1 MKALVVEDDHALAV
15 QLDSALK
22 DAGFV
27 VDTANDGT
35 HGEFLGSTESYDIA
49 LVDLGLPGL
58 DGVEMIRRWRSQGIA
73 MPVLV
78 LTARGEWSDKVS
90 GFKAGADDYLTKPF
104 HMAEV
109 ILRAHTLIRRSAG
122 HAQPV
127 IQVGDLLLDTT
138 TGLFTIEGI
147 PLKLTSFEN
156 RLLRYLTLHHNR
168 AVNRTELSEHM
179 YDHGTDRDFKSLEV
193 IIGRLRKKI
202 GNWRIETLRGE
213 GYRLLTAEP
222 DS

>member
-1 MKALVVEDDHALAV
+1 
-15 QLDSALK
+15 
-22 DAGFV
+22 
-27 VDTANDGT
+27 
-35 HGEFLGSTESYDIA
+35 
-49 LVDLGLPGL
+49 
-58 DGVEMIRRWRSQGIA
+58 
-73 MPVLV
+73 
-78 LTARGEWSDKVS
+78 
-90 GFKAGADDYLTKPF
+90 
-104 HMAEV
+104 
-109 ILRAHTLIRRSAG
+109 
-122 HAQPV
+122 
-127 IQVGDLLLDTT
+127 VGDLLLDTT

>member
-138 TGLFTIEGI
+138 NGLFTLQGI

-213 GYRLLTAEP
+213 GYRLLTTEP

>member
-73 MPVLV
+73 MPVLI

>member
-1 MKALVVEDDHALAV
+1 MKALVVEDDQALAV

-27 VDTANDGT
+27 VDTATDGT

-73 MPVLV
+73 MPVLI

-109 ILRAHTLIRRSAG
+109 VLRAHTLIRRSAG

-127 IQVGDLLLDTT
+127 VQVGDLLLDTT
-138 TGLFTIEGI
+138 TGLFTLEGI

-179 YDHGTDRDFKSLEV
+179 YDYGTDRDFKSLEV

>member
-1 MKALVVEDDHALAV
+1 MKALVVEDDQALAV

-73 MPVLV
+73 MPILI

-109 ILRAHTLIRRSAG
+109 VLRAHTLIRRSAG

-127 IQVGDLLLDTT
+127 VQVGDLLLDTT
-138 TGLFTIEGI
+138 TGLFTLEGI

>member
-168 AVNRTELSEHM
+168 TVNRTELSEHM

>member
-1 MKALVVEDDHALAV
+1 MKALVVEDDHALTV

-138 TGLFTIEGI
+138 NGLFTLQGI

-222 DS
+222 DT